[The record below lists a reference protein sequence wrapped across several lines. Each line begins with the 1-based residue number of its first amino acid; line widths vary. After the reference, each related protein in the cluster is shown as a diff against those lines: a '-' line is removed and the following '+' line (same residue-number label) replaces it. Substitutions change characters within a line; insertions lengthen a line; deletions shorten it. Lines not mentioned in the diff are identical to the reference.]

1 MKDYKHT
8 LPIGAKLQSPK
19 RIYTVE
25 QVLGQGGFGITYK
38 VSANI
43 KVENV
48 TVRTFFAVKEFFMSD
63 SCERSNN
70 SVCYSSPVKD
80 KVEEGKADFFAE
92 AQRLNKISLNHSNI
106 IHVNEVFEAN
116 NTVYYVMEYLDGGS
130 LRSYVHKNGVLLE
143 KQALDFMLPIM
154 KAADVLHQNKMT
166 HLDIKP
172 DNIMLKHD
180 ADSNK
185 VVPVLIDFG
194 LAKHYDEKGKPTSRI
209 RNLGCSDGYA
219 PIEQYTGIYTF
230 TPQAD
235 VYALAATLLYLLIG
249 KDPVTASD
257 ISKENV
263 LNSLPNN
270 VSIKVK
276 NAIVAAMKMRKEE
289 RTSTVANFLDSLVNS
304 CRTQNRVKTR
314 PLQNPKVPEQKV
326 KISGVKYKKQYLAI
340 LLIVLGLL
348 ALIVIY
354 QSVPIKTENEEDPN
368 LLQAIEQKN
377 IGLLR
382 SFAEKDSVRAYFPLA
397 KLYYSIGKNDS
408 AYFFAN
414 KTLES
419 FKQTRR
425 DTLEISQ
432 FIASIANKAQSI
444 KPSALSPS
452 KEEKVSETKV
462 DVIDVVEPQKGTEQS
477 NDDKFD
483 KAVASNDVSTL
494 RQLANKGY
502 VKAYSKLAKIYMS
515 QNNYSSAD
523 AYARQALRSNI
534 GKSEASKVI
543 EALDLLGY
551 YDNGEHGG
559 KPLN

>member
-235 VYALAATLLYLLIG
+235 VYALAATY
-249 KDPVTASD
+249 
-257 ISKENV
+257 
-263 LNSLPNN
+263 
-270 VSIKVK
+270 
-276 NAIVAAMKMRKEE
+276 
-289 RTSTVANFLDSLVNS
+289 F
-304 CRTQNRVKTR
+304 
-314 PLQNPKVPEQKV
+314 
-326 KISGVKYKKQYLAI
+326 
-340 LLIVLGLL
+340 
-348 ALIVIY
+348 IY
-354 QSVPIKTENEEDPN
+354 
-368 LLQAIEQKN
+368 
-377 IGLLR
+377 
-382 SFAEKDSVRAYFPLA
+382 
-397 KLYYSIGKNDS
+397 
-408 AYFFAN
+408 
-414 KTLES
+414 
-419 FKQTRR
+419 
-425 DTLEISQ
+425 
-432 FIASIANKAQSI
+432 
-444 KPSALSPS
+444 
-452 KEEKVSETKV
+452 
-462 DVIDVVEPQKGTEQS
+462 
-477 NDDKFD
+477 
-483 KAVASNDVSTL
+483 
-494 RQLANKGY
+494 
-502 VKAYSKLAKIYMS
+502 
-515 QNNYSSAD
+515 
-523 AYARQALRSNI
+523 
-534 GKSEASKVI
+534 
-543 EALDLLGY
+543 
-551 YDNGEHGG
+551 
-559 KPLN
+559 